1 MDKKEEDK
9 RLEESRLIEEQNRMT
24 GKKDFPK
31 TKRLKTPDGTIAY
44 YWDGKLHNWE
54 GPALIPEG
62 DNRRREYY
70 LYGILK
76 TEEEWKE
83 ARRSGKGM
91 PWFKDPRFKAR
102 AAG

>member
-9 RLEESRLIEEQNRMT
+9 RLEESRLIEEQNRMI

-70 LYGILK
+70 LYGFLK

-91 PWFKDPRFKAR
+91 PWYKDPRFKAR

>member
-1 MDKKEEDK
+1 MNKDEEK
-9 RLEESRLIEEQNRMT
+9 RLKEAQAIDDQNDRRGKES
-24 GKKDFPK
+24 FPK

-44 YWDGKLHNWE
+44 YWDNKLHNWE

-62 DNRRREYY
+62 NNRRREYY

-102 AAG
+102 QAG